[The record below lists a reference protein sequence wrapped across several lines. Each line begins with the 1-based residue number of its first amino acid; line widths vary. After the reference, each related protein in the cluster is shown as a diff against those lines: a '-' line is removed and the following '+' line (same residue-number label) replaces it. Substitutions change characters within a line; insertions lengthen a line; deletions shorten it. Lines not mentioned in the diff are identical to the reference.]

1 MSQNVTSKPTSP
13 YTTWFLLSEQK
24 RNDVLELWEVQQYGR
39 DSFGDPDYVS
49 IYGMLPRH
57 WFRQGVRLLG
67 RTVVECTRDRLA
79 DQIGGDVA
87 SVVEYAGRITG
98 SVVVDPCA
106 GSCNTL
112 FWIQRHLAAE
122 QAIGFE
128 IDEDVFAT
136 TRKNLFVCGLD
147 VKLVHERH
155 EIGLPR
161 LRLQKDQLLVVFI
174 SPPWGRTVS
183 RTSGLDLRR
192 TTPPVSDI
200 VDLVSKLFP
209 RNKLLFAVELLEAFD
224 QDSVAEVT
232 KRFDWSK
239 LRIYDID
246 AAGRNHG
253 VLLGSRSWMPSD
265 DVVLSDT
272 VASQCV
278 PAPSSGCPPAHFLS
292 HGPGSV

>member
-1 MSQNVTSKPTSP
+1 MSQNATSRPTSP
-13 YTTWFLLSEQK
+13 CNTWFLLSEQK

-39 DSFGDPDYVS
+39 DSFGDPNYVS
-49 IYGMLPRH
+49 IYGMLPRQ
-57 WFRQGVRLLG
+57 WYRQGVRLLG
-67 RTVVECTRDRLA
+67 RTAVECTRDRLA

-87 SVVEYAGRITG
+87 SVAEQAGCIGG

-122 QAIGFE
+122 RAIGFE
-128 IDEDVFAT
+128 IDEDVFAA

-147 VKLVHERH
+147 VELVHERH
-155 EIGLPR
+155 ETGLPQQ
-161 LRLQKDQLLVVFI
+161 RLQKDQLLVVFI

-192 TTPPVSDI
+192 TTPPVPDI
-200 VDLVSKLFP
+200 VDLVSMLFP
-209 RNKLLFAVELLEAFD
+209 RNKVLFAVELYETFD

-239 LRIYDID
+239 LRIYDIN

-253 VLLGSRSWMPSD
+253 VLLGSRGWMPSEN
-265 DVVLSDT
+265 VVLSDT
-272 VASQCV
+272 VGVRIS
-278 PAPSSGCPPAHFLS
+278 PSA
-292 HGPGSV
+292 

>member
-1 MSQNVTSKPTSP
+1 MSQNVASRPTSP
-13 YTTWFLLSEQK
+13 YNTWFLLSERK
-24 RNDVLELWEVQQYGR
+24 RNDVLKLWEVQQYGS
-39 DSFGDPDYVS
+39 DSFGDPNYIS
-49 IYGMLPRH
+49 IYGMLPRQ
-57 WFRQGVRLLG
+57 WYRQGVRLLG
-67 RTVVECTRDRLA
+67 RTAVECTRDRLA
-79 DQIGGDVA
+79 NQIGGDVA
-87 SVVEYAGRITG
+87 SVAKRAGCTRG

-122 QAIGFE
+122 RAIGFE
-128 IDEDVFAT
+128 IDDDVFAA

-147 VKLVHERH
+147 VELFHERH
-155 EIGLPR
+155 ETGLPR
-161 LRLQKDQLLVVFI
+161 LRLQKDQLLAVFI

-183 RTSGLDLRR
+183 RASGLDLRR

-200 VDLVSKLFP
+200 VDLVSKLFL

-224 QDSVAEVT
+224 QGSVAEVT

-246 AAGRNHG
+246 VAGRNHG
-253 VLLGSRSWMPSD
+253 ILLGTRNWMPSD

-278 PAPSSGCPPAHFLS
+278 PAPSSECLPAHVLS
-292 HGPGSV
+292 HGPGSA